1 MSRMKLLTPKEVAE
15 FLKLN
20 ILTVYEYMRSGK
32 ILAIKLGR
40 NYRILDSDLKDFIK
54 NHRLNIEEDG
64 TNIK

>member
-20 ILTVYEYMRSGK
+20 ILTVYEYMRSGR

-54 NHRLNIEEDG
+54 NHRLNIEEDKRG
-64 TNIK
+64 IK